1 MLNASPVSTTARR
14 TLSLTAAL
22 QQHQLVTCRGWVLP
36 ARLQQ
41 GRLARRSSSRPVVCA
56 AAQRHPGSQAP
67 TNKLQPP
74 TAVATSAAA
83 PTAEPPAPKQL
94 LEEPSAPAL
103 TAAGTGGSSS
113 SEAPGS
119 SSADASS
126 LLASVASASTASQ
139 PRLSR
144 RPSLQDIQAATSDKL
159 AQLQVVVAEPG
170 AASSTQQLSE
180 VRQQGPRAPSAGGVG
195 VTAAGVGV
203 DDGVLCKHMQRWAGD
218 CGRMSHVK
226 QASSSSG

>member
-1 MLNASPVSTTARR
+1 MLNTSPVSTTARR
-14 TLSLTAAL
+14 TPCRTAAL
-22 QQHQLVTCRGWVLP
+22 QQHQSVTCRGWVLP
-36 ARLQQ
+36 ARLPQ

-83 PTAEPPAPKQL
+83 PTAEPPTPKQL
-94 LEEPSAPAL
+94 LEEPSAPSL
-103 TAAGTGGSSS
+103 TAAAGTGGSSS

-180 VRQQGPRAPSAGGVG
+180 VRRQGRSAP
-195 VTAAGVGV
+195 
-203 DDGVLCKHMQRWAGD
+203 
-218 CGRMSHVK
+218 
-226 QASSSSG
+226 